1 MLKWGLRILGVFVLL
16 NVLGAIG
23 AYVMIDRSVFEM
35 FGGRTPVI
43 ALQPSDETPERYV
56 LANVRVLEPGS
67 EQFSEPMDV
76 VIVNGVIADMGPDM
90 VERVAA
96 PVMDGEGRYL
106 MPGLTDSHVHLWNS
120 QNDLALYLAYGVTQI
135 REMHGQPH
143 HLEWRDQISEG
154 ELLGPDIFVVAAQI
168 ATYDFAEGLW
178 QSLTS
183 KRNVARTP
191 EAADQ
196 MVRDLAADGYDAV
209 KASSYLSHSGYEAV
223 SAASADV
230 GIPLV
235 GHVPVAARLDDLWA
249 SNQSEV
255 AHVEELI
262 KGLDRDF
269 GGYGVSSSAEYLD
282 YVMAHRDA
290 VAQDMIDNEIV
301 LASTLALVSS
311 FAQQKVDTEDA
322 LETAPVNLVNP
333 GVAEGRAM
341 GWLPDVNIYSVP
353 QQYRNE
359 GWRDRYQTYWT
370 TYAQAQQLMF
380 EAVLAAGVPMVAGT
394 DANVPLMAPGYSMH
408 QELEAL
414 VYAGMTPAE
423 ALESATGT
431 PGRFMDWNTGRV
443 LPGFRANL
451 VLLNANP
458 LEDIRNISSVEAVV
472 MHGDYLSRSDL
483 DALLDDV
490 VAANDSARN
499 TPLDPA
505 WGQASGL

>member
-1 MLKWGLRILGVFVLL
+1 MLKWGLRILGVFLLL

-23 AYVMIDRSVFEM
+23 AFVVIDRSIVDM

-43 ALQPSDETPERYV
+43 ALEPSRNTPERYV
-56 LANVRVLEPGS
+56 LANVQVLEPGS
-67 EQFSEPMDV
+67 EQFSAPMDV
-76 VIVNGVIADMGPDM
+76 MIENGVIADLGPGLAQRAG
-90 VERVAA
+90 V
-96 PVMDGEGRYL
+96 PVIDGEGRYL

-135 REMHGQPH
+135 REMHGLSH
-143 HLEWRDQISEG
+143 HLDWRDQIADG
-154 ELLGPDIFVVAAQI
+154 DLLGPDIFVVAAQI
-168 ATYDFAEGLW
+168 ATYDFAEAVW
-178 QSLTS
+178 QSWTS

-196 MVRDLAADGYDAV
+196 MVRDLAAQGYDAV

-223 SAASADV
+223 SAASEDV

-235 GHVPVAARLDDLWA
+235 GHIPVAARLDDLWA

-269 GGYGVSSSAEYLD
+269 GGYGVSSAGEYLD

-290 VAQDMIDNEIV
+290 VAQHMIDNEIV

-311 FAQQKVDTEDA
+311 FAQQKTDTEDA
-322 LETAPVNLVNP
+322 LATAPVGLVNP
-333 GVAEGRAM
+333 GVAEGQAM

-353 QQYRNE
+353 QQYRSD
-359 GWRDRYQTYWT
+359 GWEDRYQTYWNA
-370 TYAQAQQLMF
+370 YGQAQQLMF
-380 EAVLAAGVPMVAGT
+380 EAALAAGVPMVAGT
-394 DANVPLMAPGYSMH
+394 DANVPVMAPGYSLH

-414 VYAGMTPAE
+414 VLAGMSPAQ

-458 LEDIRNISSVEAVV
+458 LEDIRNTRAVEAVM
-472 MHGDYLSRSDL
+472 MHGEFLTRSDL
-483 DALLDDV
+483 DALVDAV
-490 VAANDSARN
+490 EAANDSART

-505 WGQASGL
+505 WRQVSAQ

>member
-1 MLKWGLRILGVFVLL
+1 MLKWGLRILGVFLLL

-23 AYVMIDRSVFEM
+23 TFVVIDRSIVEM

-43 ALQPSDETPERYV
+43 ALEPSGETPERYV

-67 EQFSEPMDV
+67 ERFSEPMDV
-76 VIVNGVIADMGPDM
+76 VIEAGLIAEMGPNIAANAD
-90 VERVAA
+90 A
-96 PVMDGEGRYL
+96 PVMEGEGRFL

-135 REMHGQPH
+135 REMHGLSH
-143 HLEWRDQISEG
+143 HLDWRDQIEDG
-154 ELLGPDIFVVAAQI
+154 DLLGPDMFVVAAQI

-178 QSLTS
+178 QSWTS

-196 MVRDLAADGYDAV
+196 MVRDLAAEGYDAV
-209 KASSYLSHSGYEAV
+209 KASSYLSHSGYQAV
-223 SAASADV
+223 SAASEAV

-235 GHVPVAARLDDLWA
+235 GHVPVAARLDDLWG

-269 GGYGVSSSAEYLD
+269 GGYGVSNAGEYLG
-282 YVMAHRDA
+282 YVMERRDA
-290 VAQDMIDNEIV
+290 VAQSMIDNEIM

-311 FAQQKVDTEDA
+311 FAQQKTDTEAA
-322 LETAPVNLVNP
+322 LATAPVGLVNP

-341 GWLPDVNIYSVP
+341 GWLPNVNIYSVP
-353 QQYRNE
+353 QAYRNE

-370 TYAQAQQLMF
+370 TYAEAQQLMF

-394 DANVPLMAPGYSMH
+394 DANVPVMAPGYSLH

-414 VYAGMTPAE
+414 VYAGMTPAQ
-423 ALESATGT
+423 ALESATVT

-443 LPGFRANL
+443 QPGFRANL

-458 LEDIRNISSVEAVV
+458 LEDIRNTRAIEAVV
-472 MHGDYLSRSDL
+472 MHGEVLMRAEL
-483 DALLDDV
+483 DAMLDAV
-490 VAANDSARN
+490 EAVNDAARN

-505 WGQASGL
+505 WTQTAAQ

>member
-1 MLKWGLRILGVFVLL
+1 
-16 NVLGAIG
+16 
-23 AYVMIDRSVFEM
+23 
-35 FGGRTPVI
+35 
-43 ALQPSDETPERYV
+43 
-56 LANVRVLEPGS
+56 
-67 EQFSEPMDV
+67 
-76 VIVNGVIADMGPDM
+76 
-90 VERVAA
+90 
-96 PVMDGEGRYL
+96 
-106 MPGLTDSHVHLWNS
+106 
-120 QNDLALYLAYGVTQI
+120 
-135 REMHGQPH
+135 MHGLSH
-143 HLEWRDQISEG
+143 HLDWRDQITDG
-154 ELLGPDIFVVAAQI
+154 DLLGPDIFVVAAQI
-168 ATYDFAEGLW
+168 ATYDFAEAVW
-178 QSLTS
+178 QSWTS

-196 MVRDLAADGYDAV
+196 MVRDLAAEGYDAV

-223 SAASADV
+223 SAASEDV

-269 GGYGVSSSAEYLD
+269 GGYGVSSAGEYLD

-290 VAQDMIDNEIV
+290 VAQHMIDNEIV

-311 FAQQKVDTEDA
+311 FAQQKTDTEDA
-322 LETAPVNLVNP
+322 LATAPVGLVNP

-341 GWLPDVNIYSVP
+341 GWLPDANIYRVP
-353 QQYRNE
+353 DAYRNE

-380 EAVLAAGVPMVAGT
+380 EAALAAGVPMVAGT
-394 DANVPLMAPGYSMH
+394 DANVPVMAPGYSMH

-414 VYAGMTPAE
+414 VWAGMTPAQ

-458 LEDIRNISSVEAVV
+458 LEDIRNTRAIEAVV
-472 MHGDYLSRSDL
+472 MHGEFLTRSDL
-483 DALLDDV
+483 DALVDAV
-490 VAANDSARN
+490 EAANDSARN
-499 TPLDPA
+499 TPLDPVWREA
-505 WGQASGL
+505 H

>member
-1 MLKWGLRILGVFVLL
+1 MLKWGLRILGVFLLL

-23 AYVMIDRSVFEM
+23 AYVVIDQSIVEM

-43 ALQPSDETPERYV
+43 ALEPSRNTPERYV
-56 LANVRVLEPGS
+56 LANVQVLEPDS
-67 EQFSEPMDV
+67 ERFSAPMDV
-76 VIVNGVIADMGPDM
+76 MIENGVIADMGPGLA
-90 VERVAA
+90 EGAGA

-135 REMHGQPH
+135 REMHGLSH
-143 HLEWRDQISEG
+143 HLDWRDQIAEG
-154 ELLGPDIFVVAAQI
+154 DLLGPDIFVVAAQI
-168 ATYDFAEGLW
+168 ATYDFAEAVW
-178 QSLTS
+178 QSWTS

-196 MVRDLAADGYDAV
+196 MVRDLAAEGYDAV
-209 KASSYLSHSGYEAV
+209 KASSYLSLSGYQAV
-223 SAASADV
+223 SAASEDV
-230 GIPLV
+230 DIPLV

-269 GGYGVSSSAEYLD
+269 GGYGVSSAGEYLD
-282 YVMAHRDA
+282 YVMEHRDA
-290 VAQDMIDNEIV
+290 VAQHMIDNEIV

-311 FAQQKVDTEDA
+311 FAQQKTDTEDA
-322 LETAPVNLVNP
+322 LATAPVGLVNP

-341 GWLPDVNIYSVP
+341 GWLPDANIYRVP
-353 QQYRNE
+353 DAYRNE

-394 DANVPLMAPGYSMH
+394 DANVPVMAPGYSMH

-414 VYAGMTPAE
+414 VWAGMTPAQ

-458 LEDIRNISSVEAVV
+458 LEDIRNTRAIEAVV
-472 MHGDYLSRSDL
+472 MHGEFLTRSDL
-483 DALLDDV
+483 DALVDAV
-490 VAANDSARN
+490 EAANDSARN

-505 WGQASGL
+505 WRQVAAQ

>member
-76 VIVNGVIADMGPDM
+76 VIENGVIADMGPDM
-90 VERVAA
+90 VERAAA

-135 REMHGQPH
+135 REMHGLSH
-143 HLEWRDQISEG
+143 HLDWRDQIADG
-154 ELLGPDIFVVAAQI
+154 DLLGPDIFVVAAQI
-168 ATYDFAEGLW
+168 ATYDFAEAVW
-178 QSLTS
+178 QSWTS

-196 MVRDLAADGYDAV
+196 MVRDLAAQGYDAV

-223 SAASADV
+223 SAASEDV

-269 GGYGVSSSAEYLD
+269 GGYGVSSAGEYLD
-282 YVMAHRDA
+282 YVMEHRDA
-290 VAQDMIDNEIV
+290 VAQHMIDNEIV

-311 FAQQKVDTEDA
+311 FAQQKTDTEDA
-322 LETAPVNLVNP
+322 LATAPVGLVNP

-341 GWLPDVNIYSVP
+341 GWLPDANIYRVP
-353 QQYRNE
+353 DAYRNE
-359 GWRDRYQTYWT
+359 GWRDRYQTYWNA
-370 TYAQAQQLMF
+370 YGQAQQLMF
-380 EAVLAAGVPMVAGT
+380 EAALAAGVPMVAGT
-394 DANVPLMAPGYSMH
+394 DANVPVMAPGYSLH

-414 VYAGMTPAE
+414 VLAGMSPAQ

-458 LEDIRNISSVEAVV
+458 LEDIRNTRAVEAVM
-472 MHGDYLSRSDL
+472 MHGEFLTRSDL
-483 DALLDDV
+483 DALVDAV
-490 VAANDSARN
+490 EAANDSARN

-505 WGQASGL
+505 WRQVSAQ